1 MGRVISVER
10 VGTKRQQ
17 LRRTVAEALRRL
29 MEKPEL
35 DEEAKDLAAL
45 IVFCLDAIAEG
56 VDRSATAWERRNY
69 YLKADR
75 FRREWAW
82 ASRTA
87 DEMMTLIREDAWDGL
102 PAVLASLLPHFA
114 DVRVVKLV
122 RPPSLWQGAYQR
134 LLAEETPR

>member
-17 LRRTVAEALRRL
+17 LRRTIAEALRRL

-45 IVFCLDAIAEG
+45 IVFCLDGISEG
-56 VDRSATAWERRNY
+56 VNRSAEAWERRNY

-75 FRREWAW
+75 FRREWSW
-82 ASRTA
+82 AGRIA
-87 DEMMTLIREDAWDGL
+87 DEMVLVIQEDEWDRL
-102 PAVLASLLPHFA
+102 PPLLASLLPHFA
-114 DVRVVKLV
+114 DIKVVKLV
-122 RPPSLWQGAYQR
+122 RPPSLWKGAYRR
-134 LLAEETPR
+134 LIAEEGL

>member
-1 MGRVISVER
+1 MGRVVSVER
-10 VGTKRQQ
+10 VGTERQQ
-17 LRRTVAEALRRL
+17 LRRTIAEALRRL
-29 MEKPEL
+29 KEKPDL

-45 IVFCLDAIAEG
+45 IVFCLDEIAEG
-56 VDRSATAWERRNY
+56 VDRSATAWERRDY

-82 ASRTA
+82 ANRTA
-87 DEMMTLIREDAWDGL
+87 DEMATLIQQDDWDRL

-114 DVRVVKLV
+114 DVRVTKLV

-134 LLAEETPR
+134 LLAEEAL

>member
-1 MGRVISVER
+1 MGRVISVEK
-10 VGTKRQQ
+10 VGTKRQR
-17 LRRTVAEALRRL
+17 LRRTIAEALRRL

-35 DEEAKDLAAL
+35 DEEAKDLAAI

-56 VDRSATAWERRNY
+56 VDSSATAWERRDY

-75 FRREWAW
+75 FRRDWAW
-82 ASRTA
+82 TSRTA
-87 DEMMTLIREDAWDGL
+87 DEMATLIQEDDWDRL

-134 LLAEETPR
+134 LLAEEKL

>member
-10 VGTKRQQ
+10 VGTERQQ
-17 LRRTVAEALRRL
+17 LRRTIAESLRRL

-56 VDRSATAWERRNY
+56 VDRSATAWERRDY

-82 ASRTA
+82 ANRTA
-87 DEMMTLIREDAWDGL
+87 DEMTILIQGDDWDRL
-102 PAVLASLLPHFA
+102 PAVLGGLAPRFA

-134 LLAEETPR
+134 LLAEEAL